1 MQAIPLT
8 CSGFGRKMLRAAALS
23 LALGAVALS
32 GCGVYRHEVLQGN
45 FISKEQA
52 QALQPGMTRA
62 QVRQIMGTPLIT
74 DMFRAD
80 RWDYVFTMRNR
91 RGVEPQKFSVSVFF
105 EGDALARV
113 EGLDELPT
121 NPDFVNLIGSKKKYT
136 SRELQATPAQLSRFA
151 ESNPPPAEKE
161 QPTAPA
167 STSFPPL
174 PQ

>member
-1 MQAIPLT
+1 MEPVEDE
-8 CSGFGRKMLRAAALS
+8 GGRGEHGQGKDEEDGRP
-23 LALGAVALS
+23 ALS

-121 NPDFVNLIGSKKKYT
+121 NQDFVNLIGSKKKYT
-136 SRELQATPAQLSRFA
+136 SRELQATPEQLSRA
-151 ESNPPPAEKE
+151 L
-161 QPTAPA
+161 
-167 STSFPPL
+167 FPL
-174 PQ
+174 RCAT

>member
-1 MQAIPLT
+1 MHQPL
-8 CSGFGRKMLRAAALS
+8 SGSLNVLRTLRSAAL
-23 LALGAVALS
+23 ALAVASAALA
-32 GCGVYRHEVLQGN
+32 GCAVYRPEVVQGN

-52 QALQPGMTRA
+52 AAVAPGMPRA

-121 NPDFVNLIGSKKKYT
+121 NQDFVNLIGSKKKYT
-136 SRELQATPAQLSRFA
+136 SRELQATPEQLSRFA